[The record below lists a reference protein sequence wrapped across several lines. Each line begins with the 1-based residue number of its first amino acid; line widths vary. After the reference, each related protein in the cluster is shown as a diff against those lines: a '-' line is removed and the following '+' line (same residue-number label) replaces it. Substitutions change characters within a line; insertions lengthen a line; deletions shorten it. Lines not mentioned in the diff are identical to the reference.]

1 MPMQTAAATTL
12 AEAVE
17 RLVTALVR
25 QPRMPGDEPG
35 ELSTFQGITLS
46 TLVDE
51 GPARLGAL
59 ADMLGTT
66 DATAS
71 RTVDVL
77 EAAGLAARR
86 RDEADGRC
94 IVVVAT
100 DAGHT
105 LVQARR
111 ERLERLVAR
120 LIDDLGT
127 DDGARLAELLGELR
141 GLLVPQADVASGGSG
156 AR

>member
-1 MPMQTAAATTL
+1 VSPPQTATIL

-17 RLVTALVR
+17 RLLTALVR

-46 TLVDE
+46 ALVDE
-51 GPARLGAL
+51 GPTRLGAL
-59 ADMLGTT
+59 ADALGTT

-77 EAAGLAARR
+77 ELAGLAARL

-100 DAGHT
+100 DAGCAF
-105 LVQARR
+105 VRARR
-111 ERLERLVAR
+111 KRLERVVAR
-120 LIDDLGT
+120 LVDDLGA

-141 GLLVPQADVASGGSG
+141 GLLSESERLP
-156 AR
+156 

>member
-1 MPMQTAAATTL
+1 MSAPQTPAATTL

-17 RLVTALVR
+17 RLLTALVR

-59 ADMLGTT
+59 ANALGTT

-77 EAAGLAARR
+77 ELAGLAARL

-94 IVVVAT
+94 IVVAAT
-100 DAGHT
+100 DAGRA
-105 LVQARR
+105 LVRARR
-111 ERLERLVAR
+111 KRLERLVAR
-120 LIDDLGT
+120 LVEDLGA

-141 GLLVPQADVASGGSG
+141 GLLSENERLP
-156 AR
+156 